1 MVSENPQVI
10 AGAEE
15 SLLPIGKLRMKFY
28 KKGKLKFISHLDL
41 VRTLKGALLRAKIPI
56 YYTEGFNP
64 HPKMV
69 FALPL
74 PLGEESVC
82 EYLDIRLTEARE
94 REALLSAVNAQLTA
108 DMRFTEAYL
117 PERSFQEIT
126 AARYEMRFREIT
138 AEALEK
144 ALSGSLPV
152 MKKSKKGMA
161 EVDLK
166 PHILSVSLQEEPLP
180 EGGIEIVADA
190 LLASSESSF
199 VSPENLV
206 KALRT
211 ATGASLEDYDVLRRE
226 VYAGEEIFR

>member
-152 MKKSKKGMA
+152 MKKSKKGMV

-166 PHILSVSLQEEPLP
+166 PHILSVSLREEPLP

>member
-152 MKKSKKGMA
+152 MKKSKKGMV

>member
-152 MKKSKKGMA
+152 MKKSKKGMV

-166 PHILSVSLQEEPLP
+166 PHILSVSLREEPLP
-180 EGGIEIVADA
+180 EGGIEIVGGRAARVVGKQLCKPGKSGKGAADGDGR
-190 LLASSESSF
+190 
-199 VSPENLV
+199 V
-206 KALRT
+206 
-211 ATGASLEDYDVLRRE
+211 
-226 VYAGEEIFR
+226 AGGL

>member
-152 MKKSKKGMA
+152 MKKSKKGMV

-211 ATGASLEDYDVLRRE
+211 ATGASLEDYDILRRE

>member
-15 SLLPIGKLRMKFY
+15 SLLPTGKLRMKFY

-82 EYLDIRLTEARE
+82 EYLDIRLTEARG
-94 REALLSAVNAQLTA
+94 REALLSAVNAQLTG

-126 AARYEMRFREIT
+126 AARYEMRFREISG
-138 AEALEK
+138 EALEK

-152 MKKSKKGMA
+152 IKKSKKGMV

-166 PHILSVSLQEEPLP
+166 PHILSVFLREEPLP
-180 EGGIEIVADA
+180 EGGSEVVADA

-211 ATGASLEDYDVLRRE
+211 ATGAALEDYDVLRRE

>member
-152 MKKSKKGMA
+152 MKNQKRAWWRS
-161 EVDLK
+161 
-166 PHILSVSLQEEPLP
+166 I
-180 EGGIEIVADA
+180 
-190 LLASSESSF
+190 
-199 VSPENLV
+199 
-206 KALRT
+206 
-211 ATGASLEDYDVLRRE
+211 
-226 VYAGEEIFR
+226 

>member
-1 MVSENPQVI
+1 
-10 AGAEE
+10 
-15 SLLPIGKLRMKFY
+15 
-28 KKGKLKFISHLDL
+28 
-41 VRTLKGALLRAKIPI
+41 
-56 YYTEGFNP
+56 
-64 HPKMV
+64 MV

-152 MKKSKKGMA
+152 MKKSKKGMV

-166 PHILSVSLQEEPLP
+166 PHILSVSLREEPLP